1 MNPSI
6 EVQINARL
14 DQLDAGLKVAEAKIN
29 ESASKM
35 GNAGDKAGSAFV
47 NKMVGNMVK
56 GLAMGAVTN
65 VLGGGILTAV
75 KGINAGDS
83 GEKIG
88 MDIAQGIV
96 DGAKGIP
103 IVGIFVSIFDEI
115 VNGADRAIEK
125 LQANVGIAVN
135 KYIEA
140 FNKMI
145 AVRESFVK
153 SAKEKT
159 EDVAVLGSHENTARL
174 AKVRQNEKADNEAK
188 AAKELSLQALRELK
202 KSQAAEEKANMAK
215 MENEGISGDQIR
227 AAEGR
232 ESRDEEIAKKKIAD
246 NSAMKRAEESL
257 ARELKEIDAALVATK
272 LANQEELNKK
282 LAELKKNAAK
292 DATDVAEK
300 AKEVEVKRLQK
311 LYDEHVA
318 ETIAEEKRVQEEKL
332 QAQQDIIDAE
342 QAAQAQISKVGR
354 VDQMAG
360 EAARGMI
367 NSGQTALGQFN
378 FAQEGAAGQ
387 AMTLAQKQVA
397 SLEKIEAATAEMV
410 RLEKEGGGFR

>member
-159 EDVAVLGSHENTARL
+159 EDVAVLGSPENTARL

-188 AAKELSLQALRELK
+188 AAKELSLQALRELR

-410 RLEKEGGGFR
+410 RLEKVGGGFR

>member
-14 DQLDAGLKVAEAKIN
+14 DKLDAGLKVAEAKIN

-65 VLGGGILTAV
+65 ILGGGILNAV

-88 MDIAQGIV
+88 MDIAKGIV

-115 VNGADRAIEK
+115 INGAARVADA
-125 LQANVGIAVN
+125 LSAAMGAAFVGA
-135 KYIEA
+135 
-140 FNKMI
+140 
-145 AVRESFVK
+145 
-153 SAKEKT
+153 
-159 EDVAVLGSHENTARL
+159 
-174 AKVRQNEKADNEAK
+174 
-188 AAKELSLQALRELK
+188 LK
-202 KSQAAEEKANMAK
+202 KYHQ
-215 MENEGISGDQIR
+215 
-227 AAEGR
+227 
-232 ESRDEEIAKKKIAD
+232 
-246 NSAMKRAEESL
+246 L
-257 ARELKEIDAALVATK
+257 
-272 LANQEELNKK
+272 
-282 LAELKKNAAK
+282 AK
-292 DATDVAEK
+292 DAEDVTKSTIRTIEDVQVSDSPEAKIRLEAARKKEARIEQINKMEAETMAAAARTSDPGAQAAMERETQKIIKKLREDAANEAVAIDKKRDSDIKKLNEQTLKDKVAEQEK
-300 AKEVEVKRLQK
+300 AAEVEVKRLQK